1 MPTTSLFQAAD
12 CPGNLCPGFGPLLPS
27 VNESLCVLG
36 SACHQQPAEA
46 EAAPESNLSYY
57 LIWPRQWREVV
68 TPEGSRANLE
78 VGVWREL
85 RGWLWVSLQPP
96 EAHGD

>member
-12 CPGNLCPGFGPLLPS
+12 FPGNLCLGFGPLLPS

-68 TPEGSRANLE
+68 TLEGSRANLE
-78 VGVWREL
+78 VGVWREFH
-85 RGWLWVSLQPP
+85 RWLWVSPQPP
-96 EAHGD
+96 EPHGD